1 MSVAKSL
8 QRSPHELR
16 DAPDQYRGRLRVLG
30 LLLMALVLIVH
41 VLSPDNPA
49 SSSPLARLNTLWY
62 DLRFQLL
69 PPQRDARVPIVIVD
83 LDEATQQREGRW
95 PWDRRKV
102 AQLIHAL
109 EGSGAALIGFDVV
122 FSESGNNPARQL
134 LDSANVPAVLDRALS
149 SLIDE
154 FDGDAALGRALGDN
168 VVLGYFFHADGG
180 RTGVLPA
187 PFLELAPGDVTPTS
201 LISMPDYTSNL
212 EVLTHGALASGF
224 VVAVPDADGVVRRMP
239 LVMRHE
245 NGVYASL
252 GLEMARLALGAP
264 WIRLHQ
270 AGRGQQTVVTGV
282 QLGRVIH
289 VPLDERGN
297 MLVPYRGP
305 ARSFPTVSATGVL
318 QGDASVELQEAL
330 DGAIVLVGTSA
341 LGLADLRT
349 IPLQTGYPGVE
360 AHANVL
366 EAIIYAAS
374 QRAGQAAAATAD
386 GFSTISDRSAFY
398 LRPDWEPAASLA
410 LLLLSG
416 VVLALGL
423 PGRALSVMLVFSVL
437 WSAFVVGVNVGAWH
451 VWHLAFPLALQVVM
465 VALLAVFN
473 IVGGYA
479 VTTRQ
484 KRSIQTLFGEY
495 VPAEHVQRMLA
506 DPQQVSM
513 EGEQRTMTVL
523 FADVRNFTALSESL
537 SATELKTVLNRYLS
551 AVTEVIFDH
560 HGTIDKYV
568 GDMVMAFWNA
578 PLDDPHHARHAVQ
591 TALAMQTRASMLRDE
606 FEQEGLPGFHV
617 GIGINT
623 GPMNVGDMGSHYRRA
638 YTVLGDAVNLAARL
652 EALTSF
658 YGVPVLV
665 SDATRAAA
673 PEFIYRTVDLVRV
686 KGREQSVT
694 ICQPLGAL
702 HEKRDAVKARA
713 EQHER
718 AVEHYRARRWDQARA
733 QFDALDQVHPGDPVV
748 QRYLR
753 RMADTDADQLP
764 AQWSAVYQHETKQ

>member
-1 MSVAKSL
+1 MHLAPPPT
-8 QRSPHELR
+8 RASPIARH
-16 DAPDQYRGRLRVLG
+16 APDRYRGRLRVLG
-30 LLLMALVLIVH
+30 LLVMALVLMLH

-49 SSSPLARLNTLWY
+49 RNSPLTRLNALWY

-109 EGSGAALIGFDVV
+109 EDRGATLIGFDVV
-122 FSESGNNPARQL
+122 FSESGSNPARQL

-168 VVLGYFFHADGG
+168 TVLGYFFHADGG
-180 RTGVLPA
+180 QAGVLPA
-187 PFLELAPGDVTPTS
+187 PFLELNSDDVSPAT

-239 LVMRHE
+239 LVMRYE

-252 GLEMARLALGAP
+252 SLEMARLALRAP
-264 WIRLHQ
+264 WIRLNQ
-270 AGRGQQTVVTGV
+270 AERGGQAVVTGV
-282 QLGRVIH
+282 QLGRVIN

-297 MLVPYRGP
+297 ILVPYRGP

-318 QGDASVELQEAL
+318 RGDAPAELLDAL

-366 EAIIYAAS
+366 DTIIYAAS
-374 QRAGQAAAATAD
+374 QHTGQAASTSANR
-386 GFSTISDRSAFY
+386 FSGISDQSPFY
-398 LRPDWEPAASLA
+398 LRPDWEPGASLA

-416 VVLALGL
+416 LVLALGL
-423 PGRALSVMLVFSVL
+423 PGRAPSAMLVFSVL
-437 WSAFVVGVNVGAWH
+437 WSALVVAVNIGVWH
-451 VWHLAFPLALQVVM
+451 VGHLAFPLALQIVM
-465 VALLAVFN
+465 VTLLAALN
-473 IVGGYA
+473 IVGGY
-479 VTTRQ
+479 VTTARQ

-506 DPQQVSM
+506 DPKQVSM

-537 SATELKTVLNRYLS
+537 SAAELKAVLNRYLS
-551 AVTEVIFDH
+551 AVTEVIFEH

-578 PLDDPHHARHAVQ
+578 PLDDPGHARHAVQ
-591 TALAMQTRASMLRDE
+591 AALAMQARMATLRDE
-606 FEQEGLPGFHV
+606 FQQEGLPGFHV

-623 GPMNVGDMGSHYRRA
+623 GPMNVGDMGSRYRRA
-638 YTVLGDAVNLAARL
+638 YTVLGDAVNLASRL

-658 YGVPVLV
+658 YGVPILV
-665 SDATRAAA
+665 ADTTRADA

-686 KGREQSVT
+686 KGRQQSVT
-694 ICQPLGAL
+694 VSQPLDTI
-702 HEKRDAVKARA
+702 RDASDDVKAVA

-718 AVEHYRARRWDQARA
+718 ALGHYRARRWDQARA
-733 QFDALDQVHPGDPVV
+733 QFEALAQKHPDDAVV

-753 RMADTDADQLP
+753 RMAETDADQLP
-764 AQWSAVYQHETKQ
+764 AQWSAVYQHETK